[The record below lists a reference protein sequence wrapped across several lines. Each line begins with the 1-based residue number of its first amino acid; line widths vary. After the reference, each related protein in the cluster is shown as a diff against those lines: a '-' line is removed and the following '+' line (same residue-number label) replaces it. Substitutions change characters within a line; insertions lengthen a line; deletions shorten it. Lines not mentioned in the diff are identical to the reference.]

1 MIMTIK
7 ALAEPNRLHIVELL
21 RDSPRSVNEIVERLR
36 LRQPLVS
43 KHLRVLSQ
51 AGLVKARTSAQ
62 QRIYQL
68 EARPFEELDAWLD
81 TFANVWSDRLDTF
94 DDYLQTM
101 KEESNDHDDQK

>member
-1 MIMTIK
+1 MITTLS

-21 RDSPRSVNEIVERLR
+21 RDGPRSVNEIVEQLR

-51 AGLVKARTSAQ
+51 AGLVKARPSAQ

-68 EARPFEELDAWLD
+68 EERPFDELDTWLKS
-81 TFANVWSDRLDTF
+81 FRRVWETRLDNL
-94 DDYLQTM
+94 DDFLQER
-101 KEESNDHDDQK
+101 KAAQKPNKK